1 MSDSCRICLEQ
12 DSPKKLITPCACT
25 GTQKFVH
32 RDCLAKWQKVIID
45 GSSVNPDNYNI
56 ETARVCSVCKAEYSV
71 PLPTQSLYD
80 KSIKFSKYFFALT
93 LGVIAMLNSNTSKKF
108 KILATCILGV
118 SFCYLPLLLTLL
130 LILALPFITFYVKGM
145 RLSYVVVMHI

>member
-1 MSDSCRICLEQ
+1 MSDCCRICLEQ
-12 DSPKKLITPCACT
+12 DSAPKLIAPCACT

-45 GSSVNPDNYNI
+45 GSLVNPDTYKI
-56 ETARVCSVCKAEYSV
+56 EKARVCSVCKAEYSV
-71 PLPTQSLYD
+71 PLPSQSLYD

-93 LGVIAMLNSNTSKKF
+93 MGVMAMLNSSTSRKF
-108 KILATCILGV
+108 KLLAICIVGL
-118 SFCYLPLLLTLL
+118 SFYYLHLLVTLL
-130 LILALPFITFYVKGM
+130 FILALPVITFYVKGI